1 MKRQLKEAKDSVI
14 RQKTEI
20 DQLKSKLDMSNSK
33 LAGTEK
39 ALSEAL
45 RDVKSEKDKFLK
57 VSTEYNKKVRNL
69 ENQLRE
75 TTQKMEKYHENSLIK
90 DKENRKLDL
99 DLKTTQQRNRDHER
113 EILKLKAIE
122 HEYRQTKEK
131 LDESEKIGIRLHTE
145 LKGWLMC

>member
-1 MKRQLKEAKDSVI
+1 VI

-145 LKGWLMC
+145 LKGLSMC